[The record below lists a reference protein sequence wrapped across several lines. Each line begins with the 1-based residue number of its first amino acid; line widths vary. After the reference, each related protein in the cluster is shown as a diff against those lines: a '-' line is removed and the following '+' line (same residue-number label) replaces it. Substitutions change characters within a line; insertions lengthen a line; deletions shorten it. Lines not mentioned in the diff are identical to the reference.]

1 MRRFNPRRYAM
12 FAALLLVLAVAT
24 GCVGTRIG
32 VSWPSLRTIGDAQQI
47 LVSYNEMILK
57 IDPRT
62 GSLAELTDSAGQTR
76 FDPET
81 GQPRLWRV
89 DGRQIENAQ
98 FFSAPI
104 EYTDNRLLVASAALR
119 LLLVDDTAARVE
131 NPSGLPLGGVV
142 VADVTFDDERVYVP
156 LSEQGVQAFDLET
169 LEQVW
174 MVSTGNSGVWSKP
187 IVADGVVYFSSMNHN
202 VYAVDAATG
211 ETLWSYNLGGAA
223 AGSPTL
229 YEGHLYAGSFARKLV
244 KLDLSGAL
252 MGELEMDNW
261 VWSAPT
267 ANDGKLYVTDLGGSV
282 YAIDAESFSIDWQ
295 VKGSGGGI
303 RAAPLVTD
311 EYVIVG
317 SRTGLV
323 EWLNRSNGNE
333 VFERNV
339 ESEILSELLLIEPSE
354 TLNLPEPLVI
364 VSTVNPARLL
374 IAYTVNQGGQQ
385 WVYPPQ

>member
-1 MRRFNPRRYAM
+1 
-12 FAALLLVLAVAT
+12 
-24 GCVGTRIG
+24 
-32 VSWPSLRTIGDAQQI
+32 
-47 LVSYNEMILK
+47 
-57 IDPRT
+57 
-62 GSLAELTDSAGQTR
+62 
-76 FDPET
+76 
-81 GQPRLWRV
+81 
-89 DGRQIENAQ
+89 
-98 FFSAPI
+98 
-104 EYTDNRLLVASAALR
+104 VASAALR

-131 NPSGLPLGGVV
+131 NPSGLPLAGVV

-211 ETLWSYNLGGAA
+211 DTLWSYNLGGAA

-229 YEGHLYAGSFARKLV
+229 YEGYLYAGSFARKLV
-244 KLDLSGAL
+244 KLDLSGTL
-252 MGELEMDNW
+252 VGELEMDNW

-267 ANDGKLYVTDLGGSV
+267 AADGKLYVTDLGGSV
-282 YAIDAESFSIDWQ
+282 YAIDADSFSIDWQ

-311 EYVIVG
+311 EYVVVG

-323 EWLNRSNGNE
+323 EWLNRSNGTE

-339 ESEILSELLLIEPSE
+339 EAEILSELLLIEPSE

-364 VSTVNPARLL
+364 VSTVDPARLL
-374 IAYTVNQGGQQ
+374 IAFTATQGGRQ